1 VFTASAV
8 TTNVPSELQLDLNCL
23 VLGDEISAGR
33 VFPVRIAKSE
43 TVGGLKKAIKKEKE
57 HALDGI
63 DADLVDLWKVS
74 D

>member
-8 TTNVPSELQLDLNCL
+8 TTNLPSEPQLNLNCL

-43 TVGGLKKAIKKEKE
+43 TVGGLKKAIKKEKK